1 MSDENDDKFSPK
13 QNIEED
19 VSDDEKYLNKGAA
32 NVPSMISYSLTIALL
47 VVGFVAGAM
56 LIGGFVT
63 SLLCM
68 VQTMSTLLASPAA
81 LQSVE
86 GTIQSYAI
94 DETVTCAQ
102 TLILTPLPILASLF
116 GGVMGAY
123 PAYRISEVIKSSGYL
138 KSIV

>member
-1 MSDENDDKFSPK
+1 MPDKNDDKFSPK

-32 NVPSMISYSLTIALL
+32 NVPSMISYSLTVALL
-47 VVGFVAGAM
+47 LVGFAVGAT

-68 VQTMSTLLASPAA
+68 VQTMSTLLGNPTAI
-81 LQSVE
+81 QGVE

-102 TLILTPLPILASLF
+102 RMILTPLPLLASLF